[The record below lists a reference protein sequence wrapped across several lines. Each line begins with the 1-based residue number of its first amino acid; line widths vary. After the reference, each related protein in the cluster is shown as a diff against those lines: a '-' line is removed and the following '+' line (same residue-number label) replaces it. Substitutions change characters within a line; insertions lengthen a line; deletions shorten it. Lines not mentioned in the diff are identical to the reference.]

1 MISAGFLPEGVARV
15 SFTVPFVS
23 MMITEKVFAA
33 MAYPPFAF
41 VVCFICQ
48 AYFLAEHETR

>member
-33 MAYPPFAF
+33 MAYPPFCLCCLFYLPGLLSSRA
-41 VVCFICQ
+41 
-48 AYFLAEHETR
+48 